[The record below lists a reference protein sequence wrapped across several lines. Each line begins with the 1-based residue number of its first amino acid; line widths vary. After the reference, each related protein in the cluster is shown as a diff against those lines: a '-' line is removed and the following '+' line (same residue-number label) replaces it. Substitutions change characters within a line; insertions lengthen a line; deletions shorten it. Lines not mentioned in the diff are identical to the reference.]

1 MISLLSK
8 LLKSKGKRF
17 IDLYAGLGGFHQGLN
32 SLGHKCVWACEKN
45 SHLVKLYKK
54 NYPGILIGQ
63 DIFKVNPEE
72 IPKHDVL
79 TAGFPCQP
87 FSRSGYMK
95 GFKDLE
101 RGNHFFKLIEILS
114 YHKTEFFILEN
125 VDTIKKHDGGNTFKV
140 IINELKRIG
149 YNIDYQIISPHEFNI
164 PQLRKRIFIVG
175 RLKSKG
181 DLKHFKFPEKE
192 QTENCTI
199 NSLNFKSLPG
209 EKLSLN
215 ETEREALNIWEEFL
229 LNFPEPE
236 MLPSFP
242 IWTMEFGANYEFE
255 KYTPFYTLNEDL
267 VGKRGLFGE
276 KIPALSKED
285 ILKKYIP
292 RYSSS
297 EQEIFPSWKKNY
309 IRQNREFYKRFK
321 SYIDP
326 RMKKIR
332 SIKAHSYQKL
342 EWSCKG
348 ESTSLDDKI
357 IQFRPSGVRISRNR
371 WVPTLTTVKTQNIY
385 LKTIDRRLSILEHEQ
400 LQSQKFKV
408 HPNHLNGGYMAL
420 GNSVNSE
427 VVKKIGES
435 LII

>member
-1 MISLLSK
+1 MYSLISK
-8 LLKSKGKRF
+8 LIKSKSKRF
-17 IDLYAGLGGFHQGLN
+17 IDLYAGLGGFHQGLG
-32 SLGHKCVWACEKN
+32 SLGHECVWACEKN
-45 SHLVKLYKK
+45 SHLIDLYKK
-54 NYPGILIGQ
+54 NYPGVEIGK
-63 DIFKVNPEE
+63 DIFKIKPQD
-72 IPKHDVL
+72 IPQHDIL

-87 FSRSGYMK
+87 FSRSGFRK

-101 RGNHFFKLIEILS
+101 RGNHFFKLIEILD
-114 YHKTEFFILEN
+114 YHKTEYFILEN
-125 VDTIKKHDGGNTFKV
+125 VDTIQKHDNGNTFRV
-140 IINELKRIG
+140 IVSELKKIG
-149 YNIDYQIISPHEFNI
+149 YHLEYQIISPHEFNI
-164 PQLRKRIFIVG
+164 PQLRKRMFIVG
-175 RLKSKG
+175 RLSTKG
-181 DLKHFKFPEKE
+181 DLRHFNFPEKDKYL
-192 QTENCTI
+192 NCNI

-209 EKLSLN
+209 ENLSLN
-215 ETEREALNIWEEFL
+215 KTEKEALDIWEEFL

-255 KYTPFYTLNEDL
+255 NFTPYFSSKEDL
-267 VGKRGLFGE
+267 IGKRGVFG
-276 KIPALSKED
+276 KIIPNLSKEN
-285 ILKKYIP
+285 ILQDFIP
-292 RYSSS
+292 RYSSTA
-297 EQEIFPSWKKNY
+297 QEIFPSWKKNY
-309 IRQNREFYKRFK
+309 IRQNREFYLRFK

-326 RMKKIR
+326 RLEKIK

-348 ESTSLDDKI
+348 ESTNLEDKI

-385 LKTIDRRLSILEHEQ
+385 LKPIDRRLSILEHEQ
-400 LQSQKFKV
+400 LQSQQFKF

-427 VVKKIGES
+427 VVKRIAKN